1 MQALDGRWHF
11 SPSQGGCSGRTLIAS
26 SDRIPRSVTIQY
38 FSTQK
43 PYDPLG
49 FIEDPD
55 DVHQLLEPGV
65 LKLLEV
71 AKKFPSEEEAMAFL
85 DSSGVKPNRHL
96 VCSAIWALRDEWKVA
111 FLVFKWGEKC
121 ESSSEKA
128 RGMVIWVL
136 GNHRKFSVAWG
147 LIRGWHHSSVETQRA
162 MLILMDRYA
171 AANNPA
177 KAIRTF
183 HIMERLKVSPD
194 VKTFYVLLNTLCKH
208 GNIEEAEDCMLL
220 NKKFFPLETEGFN
233 IILNG
238 WCSISI
244 DIIEAKRIW
253 REMSKCCIIPNA
265 TSYTHM
271 ISCFS
276 KVGNLFDSLRLYDE
290 MKKRGWVPG
299 LEVYNALIYVLTREN
314 CLKEALKLLE
324 RMKEM
329 GFKPDSATY
338 NSLICPLCEAK
349 KQEEARTIL
358 ARMIGEN
365 ISPTIDTY
373 HAFLEGATLE
383 GTLEVLKRMRR
394 AGCSPEGE
402 TFHLILANFFKSKQV
417 DNALKI
423 WVEMKQHVV
432 VNSGHYAALV
442 EGLAMCGQFDKAR
455 EFHAEMISKGFLDDP
470 KFKTLLKAQG

>member
-1 MQALDGRWHF
+1 MALLAVARRL
-11 SPSQGGCSGRTLIAS
+11 QRTHPHRFLRFALHNIFDAPCKTQIKCDFYSTFDRTHLVS

-162 MLILMDRYA
+162 MLILMDR
-171 AANNPA
+171 
-177 KAIRTF
+177 
-183 HIMERLKVSPD
+183 
-194 VKTFYVLLNTLCKH
+194 
-208 GNIEEAEDCMLL
+208 
-220 NKKFFPLETEGFN
+220 
-233 IILNG
+233 
-238 WCSISI
+238 ISI

>member
-162 MLILMDRYA
+162 MLILMDR
-171 AANNPA
+171 
-177 KAIRTF
+177 
-183 HIMERLKVSPD
+183 
-194 VKTFYVLLNTLCKH
+194 
-208 GNIEEAEDCMLL
+208 
-220 NKKFFPLETEGFN
+220 
-233 IILNG
+233 
-238 WCSISI
+238 ISI